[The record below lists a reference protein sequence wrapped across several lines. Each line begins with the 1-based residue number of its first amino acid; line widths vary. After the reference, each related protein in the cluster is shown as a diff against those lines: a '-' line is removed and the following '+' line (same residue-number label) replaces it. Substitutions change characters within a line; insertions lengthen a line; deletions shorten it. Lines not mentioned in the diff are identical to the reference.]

1 VRTIQGLVSC
11 HYELVRTRSASWLTR
26 FRFRRKVEISPKLH
40 VLRELLCN
48 ENNYY
53 SEQPS
58 LVHCG
63 CLSPRFHSRA
73 EEEDGDRDLGSWQA
87 SFAWRE
93 LIF

>member
-1 VRTIQGLVSC
+1 MRTIQGLVSC
-11 HYELVRTRSASWLTR
+11 HYELVETRSFAVLLTR

-48 ENNYY
+48 DNNYY

-58 LVHCG
+58 LVHCFVE
-63 CLSPRFHSRA
+63 PAFPTRA
-73 EEEDGDRDLGSWQA
+73 GEEDGDRDLGSWQA